1 MSSPFSLSTS
11 SSKGLESNTDQKP
24 SFMPVSNLFNAP
36 STSSPL
42 AAAPPR
48 TAAPAVPPGQEK
60 ATAANMQIVQAIQEC
75 CRNIAKKLEEAAER
89 IRSHDQG
96 VKSDANNIEKL
107 EKEVMELSRKH
118 DHLSTLVEQVC
129 MSFAVLALPM
139 NHVLLFG
146 DAARVRPL
154 ECCDPHPV
162 PAAERPRAGGGVAS
176 TSAT

>member
-107 EKEVMELSRKH
+107 EKEMMELSRKH
-118 DHLSTLVEQVC
+118 DHLSTLVEQLEYDH
-129 MSFAVLALPM
+129 SNAVTRIQC
-139 NHVLLFG
+139 LLQN
-146 DAARVRPL
+146 AQERAEASHPLQLHERVK
-154 ECCDPHPV
+154 V
-162 PAAERPRAGGGVAS
+162 
-176 TSAT
+176 

>member
-1 MSSPFSLSTS
+1 
-11 SSKGLESNTDQKP
+11 
-24 SFMPVSNLFNAP
+24 MPVSNLFNAP

-96 VKSDANNIEKL
+96 VKSDANNVSMRGERLCPSMCADYSCIDREAR
-107 EKEVMELSRKH
+107 EG
-118 DHLSTLVEQVC
+118 DDGAEQKARSSV
-129 MSFAVLALPM
+129 
-139 NHVLLFG
+139 
-146 DAARVRPL
+146 DAR
-154 ECCDPHPV
+154 
-162 PAAERPRAGGGVAS
+162 RAGVHEFCCPRPPHESRPFVRRRSSS
-176 TSAT
+176 TTTRML